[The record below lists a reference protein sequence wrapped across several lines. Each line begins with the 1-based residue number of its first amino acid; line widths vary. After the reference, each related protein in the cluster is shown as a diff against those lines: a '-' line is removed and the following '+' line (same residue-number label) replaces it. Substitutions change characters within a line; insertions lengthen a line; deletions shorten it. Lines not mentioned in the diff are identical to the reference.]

1 MIIALP
7 NSAFIKVE
15 VEDTKYIH
23 FEMYGHFIHSE
34 DGCLDLAIA
43 ALYARTVILNQTMP
57 SQEGYDAYRKAV
69 LRD

>member
-1 MIIALP
+1 MKINLP
-7 NSAFIKVE
+7 NAAFVEVE
-15 VEDTKYIH
+15 VEDTNYIH
-23 FEMYGHFIHSE
+23 FEIHGHFIHSA